1 LNLIAFLLRGGRL
14 DKLMRKS
21 RASRR
26 SGDGGGSTF
35 AYRRSAKT
43 AVRGAPSPG
52 ASGGFRFYFNGLRG
66 GAAIAS

>member
-1 LNLIAFLLRGGRL
+1 MAFLLRGGRL

-21 RASRR
+21 RASRWR
-26 SGDGGGSTF
+26 HHGSGSTF

-43 AVRGAPSPG
+43 AVRGTSPPWARG
-52 ASGGFRFYFNGLRG
+52 KFRFNFKEFQA